1 MTTEEKL
8 QHFYEVSIES
18 AKEEADNAISEYR
31 TSLEK
36 ELEKHKKE
44 KLAASENQFKI
55 ESENAAREIN
65 KALSAEHLHIKRRL
79 SKKYQEL
86 QEKLFEE
93 VKEMLQTFLAGPQ
106 YGDWLE
112 EKINKALEA
121 AGIDH
126 IQVKGLRQV
135 VLPLDEDKS
144 CRAAVQAAPSQALIE
159 AFTQPDAAFQLVQCR
174 QSVRRY
180 AFDRVPLA
188 QHIIDHQADHVLH
201 HPIPAIQGVKQRIVV
216 RHTGERILCR
226 LKRRLTAVPQVEL
239 PVSF

>member
-106 YGDWLE
+106 YRDWLK

-121 AGIDH
+121 AG
-126 IQVKGLRQV
+126 
-135 VLPLDEDKS
+135 ED
-144 CRAAVQAAPSQALIE
+144 
-159 AFTQPDAAFQLVQCR
+159 
-174 QSVRRY
+174 
-180 AFDRVPLA
+180 
-188 QHIIDHQADHVLH
+188 
-201 HPIPAIQGVKQRIVV
+201 
-216 RHTGERILCR
+216 
-226 LKRRLTAVPQVEL
+226 QVEIYL
-239 PVSF
+239 SSGDQSLAEEMEKRTGIRPLISQTSFIGGIRAVIPDKNILIDYTLLTMLENEKENFNFDGGLKHE

>member
-112 EKINKALEA
+112 EKINKLSSDYEFLF
-121 AGIDH
+121 DDQLP
-126 IQVKGLRQV
+126 IQEKIH
-135 VLPLDEDKS
+135 KF
-144 CRAAVQAAPSQALIE
+144 I
-159 AFTQPDAAFQLVQCR
+159 
-174 QSVRRY
+174 
-180 AFDRVPLA
+180 
-188 QHIIDHQADHVLH
+188 
-201 HPIPAIQGVKQRIVV
+201 
-216 RHTGERILCR
+216 
-226 LKRRLTAVPQVEL
+226 KRKYKRD
-239 PVSF
+239 VSEEKIMDLLNINSENK